1 MHARMARSHPA
12 LATRRPNVSMS
23 TIVKPLSS
31 PTRNLLK
38 GAVAGLVGGLIATA
52 AKSAAEKVYPP
63 RTHGEPEP
71 PAVLAEKLG
80 QPKLETPTKKA
91 VEEGIHWG
99 FGALAGAAYGV
110 IAELYPQVTA
120 KGGATFGLALMTVT
134 HEGALPAL
142 GLAVEPEKQEG
153 REKRSEMATHVVYGV
168 VCETVRGVVRKML

>member
-1 MHARMARSHPA
+1 MAK
-12 LATRRPNVSMS
+12 
-23 TIVKPLSS
+23 IVKPLSR
-31 PTRNLLK
+31 PTQNLLK
-38 GAVAGLVGGLIATA
+38 GALAGLVGGLIATA
-52 AKSAAEKVYPP
+52 AKTAAERVYPP

-80 QPKLETPTKKA
+80 EPRRETAEKKL
-91 VEEGIHWG
+91 VEESIHWA

-142 GLAVEPEKQEG
+142 GLSATPDKQEG

-168 VCETVRGVVRKML
+168 VCETVRGLVRKAL